1 MHRVHIRMYIHTFM
15 LTQQRPKDT
24 KDIKRHIQ
32 RLQYIGCRARFWLIQ
47 TPWHADLTL
56 GLWSQGLPRYV
67 RARGKGGLE
76 EEEGS
81 TRGRPE

>member
-1 MHRVHIRMYIHTFM
+1 MH
-15 LTQQRPKDT
+15 TQQRPKGY
-24 KDIKRHIQ
+24 KRYKETLQ
-32 RLQYIGCRARFWLIQ
+32 RLQDIGCRARFWLIQ

-56 GLWSQGLPRYV
+56 GLLSQGLPRYV

-81 TRGRPE
+81 TRGKGGLEEEEGGRY